1 MLNLMQEGGNGI
13 PTKCELQQI
22 SQSVDSSKLCYDTSI
37 ESSNR
42 EKGRNSMYSV
52 ETIIRKFVM
61 KKKKKGLCI
70 HL

>member
-1 MLNLMQEGGNGI
+1 MQEGGNGI

-22 SQSVDSSKLCYDTSI
+22 SQSIDSSPIKFKKLCYDTSI

-42 EKGRNSMYSV
+42 EKGRNYVFSGNYYQKV
-52 ETIIRKFVM
+52 YDEKE
-61 KKKKKGLCI
+61 KKGLCI